1 MIAITDTRT
10 NSFGKYFF
18 KTNENLRKIINVRL
32 VNNAGDFKKYVI
44 KPSFILQKTFSKNF
58 VAIHQIK
65 SVLTLAK
72 PIDIGFSI
80 FALSKLLIH
89 EFN

>member
-1 MIAITDTRT
+1 MIAITDTRA

-32 VNNAGDFKKYVI
+32 VNNAGDFKIYVI

-80 FALSKLLIH
+80 LALSKLLIY